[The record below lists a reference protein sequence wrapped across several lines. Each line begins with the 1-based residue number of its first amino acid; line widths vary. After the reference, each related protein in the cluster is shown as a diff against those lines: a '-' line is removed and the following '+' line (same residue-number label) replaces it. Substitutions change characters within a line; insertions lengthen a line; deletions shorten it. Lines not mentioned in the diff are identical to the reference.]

1 MTKLCCV
8 CGKKVRLSRLFGD
21 TGKRLKD
28 GVVCNDCWIDLGYEK
43 DMYNVMDIEY
53 MTTTSFI
60 SKYISS
66 SQAPV
71 NSLENI
77 VRREFGPQEKI
88 KAIKFVRDVTGW
100 GLKEAKDFVDAMW

>member
-1 MTKLCCV
+1 MKKLCCV

-28 GVVCNDCWIDLGYEK
+28 GVVCNDCCIVVGYEK
-43 DMYNVMDIEY
+43 DMFNVMDIEY
-53 MTTTSFI
+53 MTTTTFI

-100 GLKEAKDFVDAMW
+100 GLKEAKDFVDAM